1 MASTR
6 NKNTQGN
13 YQLEQ
18 IALEQERN
26 YFVYQHG
33 ASGCPTKTM
42 FAGDGILMGRMA
54 PMQLSGNFI
63 DIETE
68 LLGVGSTNL
77 VTPLSKVHPEI
88 RNLDT
93 LAMVQRPEVIM
104 PHTLVTE
111 PFQRPLPS

>member
-6 NKNTQGN
+6 NKNTPGD

-18 IALEQERN
+18 LALEQNRN

-33 ASGCPTKTM
+33 ANGWPMATM
-42 FAGDGILMGRMA
+42 FAGDGLLMGRMP
-54 PMQLSGNFI
+54 PMQLSNNFV
-63 DIETE
+63 DIETQ

-77 VTPLSKVHPEI
+77 VMPTEKIHPEI

-93 LAMVQRPEVIM
+93 LSIIQREKTIIPF
-104 PHTLVTE
+104 TLVTE